1 MRDTRASVGVILG
14 SVQVSVSRVA
24 DLALIEVLDEGPGLP
39 ESELQKV
46 FERFYRAVGD
56 LTEGSG
62 LGLAVVQSLAEQLGA
77 QASLSNRRDR
87 TGLVAQLRLPLASE
101 PLPSAT
107 EPTAI

>member
-24 DLALIEVLDEGPGLP
+24 DLALIEVRDEGPGLP

-46 FERFYRAVGD
+46 FERFYRTVRD
-56 LTEGSG
+56 FTECSG

-87 TGLVAQLRLPLASE
+87 TGLVAQRRLPLASE
-101 PLPSAT
+101 PLPLAT